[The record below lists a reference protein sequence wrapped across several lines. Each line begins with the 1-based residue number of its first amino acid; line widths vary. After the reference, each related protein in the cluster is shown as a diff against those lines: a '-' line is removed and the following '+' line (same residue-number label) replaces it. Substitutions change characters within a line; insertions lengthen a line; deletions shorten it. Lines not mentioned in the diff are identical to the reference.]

1 MGESLSP
8 QEVQHQYQ
16 SGRRDF
22 QGQQLRRLDLHGL
35 DLRGAD
41 LGGADLT
48 DANLREIQLD
58 GANLAG
64 AYLNGADLS
73 GGSLEKAN
81 LKGASLLKTYLIRA
95 NLQESNLAEA
105 LCTGAFF
112 TKAILRGAN
121 LRGTFLKG
129 ASLIGAD
136 LVGAKYSSATHFDA
150 GFNAAKAGLQKV
162 AAPSPAGGGPLTARV
177 VPKALPVLMTVE
189 ELLITLSHLGELGN
203 HYLGNTMASRY
214 WLSARPNLEWFQKFE
229 IERSTAQITY
239 AGSLKDKM
247 TPEQIELAQ
256 QWVKKYVQACGQ
268 IFKEFPQLIEADR
281 LVFPLS

>member
-1 MGESLSP
+1 MGDSLNP
-8 QEVQHQYQ
+8 QEIQHQYQ

-22 QGQQLRRLDLHGL
+22 QGQQLRKIDLHGL
-35 DLRGAD
+35 DLRGVN
-41 LGGADLT
+41 LEGADLT
-48 DANLREIQLD
+48 EANLREVQLE

-73 GGSLEKAN
+73 GGNLERAN
-81 LKGASLLKTYLIRA
+81 LKGASLLKTHLIRA
-95 NLQESNLAEA
+95 NLRDSNLTEA

-112 TKAILRGAN
+112 TKASLQGAN

-150 GFNAAKAGLQKV
+150 GFNAEKAGLQKV
-162 AAPSPAGGGPLTARV
+162 AAPAGGTPLTARF

-189 ELLITLSHLGELGN
+189 ELLVTLSHLGELGN

-229 IERSTAQITY
+229 IERSTAQVKYT
-239 AGSLKDKM
+239 GSVKDKM